1 MMRPLLLLA
10 GLALAGCGADPVLF
24 AAPPAVTSVAPTVG
38 DPGSRIA
45 VAYRT
50 VEVREVSLPAYAEA
64 ETIVMEGAG
73 GTLMPAPGVEWA
85 DLPQRAITLDLAE
98 VLEGVTGALV
108 AAEPWPFESLPDA
121 RVEVRVTRLAAGVDG
136 VFRLAGHYY
145 VADLRGTLDR
155 PADRSAQ
162 FQAAVSYDPEGGAAA
177 IAAARS
183 RAVRDLA
190 RQIAS
195 RGM

>member
-1 MMRPLLLLA
+1 MMRPMLLLSA
-10 GLALAGCGADPVLF
+10 LALAGCGADPVLF
-24 AAPPAVTSVAPTVG
+24 AAPPAVTSVSSPVG

-50 VEVREVSLPAYAEA
+50 VEVREVSLPTYAEG
-64 ETIVMEGAG
+64 ETIFMEGGG
-73 GTLMPAPGVEWA
+73 GTLMPAPGAEWA
-85 DLPQRAITLDLAE
+85 DLPQRAVTLDLAE

-108 AAEPWPFESLPDA
+108 AAEPWPFEALPDA

-145 VADLRGTLDR
+145 VADLRGELDR
-155 PADRSAQ
+155 PADRSSQ
-162 FQAAVSYDPEGGAAA
+162 FVSAVPFDPEGGAAA

-190 RQIAS
+190 RQIATE
-195 RGM
+195 GM